1 MPARYGYFPDPSY
14 SSHTRPSPSYALRLD
29 DGELGGGNVESINI
43 GSQPRESLLGAVRS
57 DEGVDL
63 DGGDVVLLLESGLD
77 LALVGLDIDDE
88 DEGVVLLDL
97 LHGGL
102 GVKRVDEDLA
112 GVEAG
117 LVRDRLAGVL
127 GRAAVRQL
135 AQPSVPKEVATT
147 VAMLYIRKLEGFG
160 TVEAGALAHLADLVR
175 VDLYISLELPPMAR
189 EVKAASDRMLA
200 RL

>member
-1 MPARYGYFPDPSY
+1 
-14 SSHTRPSPSYALRLD
+14 
-29 DGELGGGNVESINI
+29 
-43 GSQPRESLLGAVRS
+43 
-57 DEGVDL
+57 
-63 DGGDVVLLLESGLD
+63 
-77 LALVGLDIDDE
+77 
-88 DEGVVLLDL
+88 
-97 LHGGL
+97 
-102 GVKRVDEDLA
+102 VDEDLA